1 MGLDRQVAS
10 APADLLLLKGVPSAG
25 AQDLVRLVGDPV
37 VDRAVTLE
45 GVVLADQPVAEQG
58 LGKDRVP
65 EALSGD
71 SERLVPEVHGSERAV
86 VLEEGLERLDPV
98 QLGQEDSEKHQLVC

>member
-10 APADLLLLKGVPSAG
+10 APADLLLLKEVPSAG

-45 GVVLADQPVAEQG
+45 GVVLAEQPVAEQG

-65 EALSGD
+65 EGD